1 MFGIGKEPEFKFN
14 LGDKLKDK
22 ITGFEG
28 IVTGRHQWIN
38 NCNTYSVK
46 PQVLKDGVP
55 QDSHSFDE
63 PQLDLVEEKAIPELN
78 RRTGGPDRKV
88 CQPNR

>member
-1 MFGIGKEPEFKFN
+1 MFGMTKEPEFRFN
-14 LGDKLKDK
+14 LGDKVRDK
-22 ITGFEG
+22 ITTFEG

-46 PQVLKDGVP
+46 PQTLKDGAP
-55 QDSHSFDE
+55 QEAHAFDE
-63 PQLDLVEEKAIPELN
+63 PQLDLVEEKAFPELN

-88 CQPNR
+88 TQPNR